1 MLEPGIDR
9 GPGPGEAAGD
19 VIFASPAPVKSIR
32 KTGDAGRGFPRRK
45 PGISPAE
52 TVDFGDPVDHRNI
65 NTSTITIRD
74 DRANAETSMVRFFMI
89 SATPETSILRLL
101 RFAMIAQSPKHQWFV
116 FFMISAFVGFKLVCH
131 FIFLNTYS
139 IVIYVTSF
147 SRLMCTH

>member
-1 MLEPGIDR
+1 M
-9 GPGPGEAAGD
+9 
-19 VIFASPAPVKSIR
+19 R
-32 KTGDAGRGFPRRK
+32 KTGDYGRGFPRRK

-116 FFMISAFVGFKLVCH
+116 FL
-131 FIFLNTYS
+131 
-139 IVIYVTSF
+139 
-147 SRLMCTH
+147 